1 MMVLVVAS
9 TMQTRE
15 QITGFVGVTAMSI
28 AYFGAKGGLFTL
40 MTGGSFRVWAAA
52 ERGGGQQ

>member
-28 AYFGAKGGLFTL
+28 AYFEGRPIHPG
-40 MTGGSFRVWAAA
+40 
-52 ERGGGQQ
+52 